1 MMEVLVL
8 TTVKLEQN
16 THLALLLFHKGLG
29 DFESQNAFRLLNLF
43 ARRMLI
49 LLYYLIWE
57 KAKTWKQTPCFIS
70 LSDFLYY
77 SYISNQSQS
86 FRITI
91 IMLIPEA
98 LSPFC

>member
-1 MMEVLVL
+1 MMEDLVL
-8 TTVKLEQN
+8 ATVKLEQN
-16 THLALLLFHKGLG
+16 THLVLLLFHKGLG
-29 DFESQNAFRLLNLF
+29 DFESQNTLRLLNLF

-49 LLYYLIWE
+49 LLYFVIWE
-57 KAKTWKQTPCFIS
+57 KAKTWKQNPFFTS

-86 FRITI
+86 FQITI

-98 LSPFC
+98 VSPFC